1 MKTKLLS
8 ILAIFFLMISCTN
21 NENELFETIDSQ
33 MAENISRTNET
44 DTIGTDTITPMEI
57 TDGMLS
63 LRETLDNLKRPMRLI
78 EEEDDPYIDQNIY
91 ALRDIPVTITVAE
104 VGPESNAKRRW
115 IRTRGTGNELM
126 LDYDYKKKNWGFRIK
141 QMPVTT
147 GLNCLLY
154 SDDLN
159 VPITIGKLKNGTAVI
174 MAQTNNDK
182 LTDFASWNLI
192 PLKTN
197 PGYFIIQN
205 TRYLGQASQADP
217 FSIFNYTLEAVK
229 GTNLR
234 FSQPIAGKKQ
244 QEFLIVPIDGNIKF
258 TFDSVRYNVRN
269 ARITGTGNISQTRSV
284 ENTAPEKLQK
294 NIQFDF
300 TEEETSVFKTMYGN
314 IFPSI
319 TIPFGLFKRPRL
331 VGEQLLEAKGNSPK
345 DAIYRETPEQKID
358 KRIFYNYPVYVSANH
373 KCEASLEFKFC
384 YVSVDYEATAR
395 YIDSNNVKH
404 EITLYGTWK
413 GKLFQ
418 DPQFIKPT
426 EISKV
431 ETPLI
436 SGGGGNIGLN

>member
-8 ILAIFFLMISCTN
+8 LLAITFMMIGCTN
-21 NENELFETIDSQ
+21 DENELFDTFDSQ
-33 MAENISRTNET
+33 MTEHISRTNET

-57 TDGMLS
+57 TDGMLA

-104 VGPESNAKRRW
+104 VGPDSNAKRRW

-174 MAQTNNDK
+174 MAQANNDK
-182 LTDFASWNLI
+182 LTDFASWDLI

-258 TFDSVRYNVRN
+258 TLDSIIYNLN
-269 ARITGTGNISQTRSV
+269 SAKITGPYYQEIERSTKNLTYESRNLNISY
-284 ENTAPEKLQK
+284 NFTAK
-294 NIQFDF
+294 
-300 TEEETSVFKTMYGN
+300 ETSSFKTIHGN

-319 TIPFGLFKRPRL
+319 IDTIKPVRRPELLGSVVMGPDNSTQNVNYNLSSQTQLISRRISYLLPVFVKPRHVYKAKLGFK
-331 VGEQLLEAKGNSPK
+331 
-345 DAIYRETPEQKID
+345 
-358 KRIFYNYPVYVSANH
+358 YNYVTI
-373 KCEASLEFKFC
+373 
-384 YVSVDYEATAR
+384 DYEAKAHYFNPNDQTNR
-395 YIDSNNVKH
+395 
-404 EITLYGTWK
+404 ELTLSGTWT
-413 GKLFQ
+413 GRIYQ
-418 DPQFIKPT
+418 DPNTIAPIVYSTSEIPFEGDSGDT
-426 EISKV
+426 E
-431 ETPLI
+431 L
-436 SGGGGNIGLN
+436 

>member
-8 ILAIFFLMISCTN
+8 LLAITFMMIGCTN
-21 NENELFETIDSQ
+21 DENELFDTFDSQ
-33 MAENISRTNET
+33 MTEHISRTNET

-57 TDGMLS
+57 TDGMLA

-104 VGPESNAKRRW
+104 VGPDSNAKRRW

-174 MAQTNNDK
+174 MAQANNDK
-182 LTDFASWNLI
+182 LTDFASWDLI

-258 TFDSVRYNVRN
+258 TLDSIIYNLN
-269 ARITGTGNISQTRSV
+269 SAKITGPYYQEIERSTKNLTYESRNLNISY
-284 ENTAPEKLQK
+284 NFTAK
-294 NIQFDF
+294 
-300 TEEETSVFKTMYGN
+300 ETS
-314 IFPSI
+314 S
-319 TIPFGLFKRPRL
+319 FKRL
-331 VGEQLLEAKGNSPK
+331 SKNM
-345 DAIYRETPEQKID
+345 
-358 KRIFYNYPVYVSANH
+358 
-373 KCEASLEFKFC
+373 CEIML
-384 YVSVDYEATAR
+384 
-395 YIDSNNVKH
+395 
-404 EITLYGTWK
+404 
-413 GKLFQ
+413 
-418 DPQFIKPT
+418 
-426 EISKV
+426 
-431 ETPLI
+431 
-436 SGGGGNIGLN
+436 